1 MRLGRTL
8 SSTVALAMA
17 LGWAGAALAQTEPQ
31 PTPQAEPQPA
41 PSGGAQTPGQ
51 PSPDTTSNTAET
63 AGATIEGQVEE
74 SVGLAEIV
82 VTAQRRAE
90 SVQDVPIAVSA
101 FSAAELEGRNIT
113 ETLDL
118 VQYVPNLVGQN
129 NTGLGSA
136 NVYYLRGL
144 GNTESIA
151 TFDPPVGTY
160 VDEIYLSRQNANNFS
175 FFDVERVEVLRGPQG
190 TLFGRNTTGGAVN
203 VILKKP
209 GDEIA
214 GYIEGGYGRYDR
226 KLLRGSIDIPYSEG
240 IQVKLSGYYSDS
252 DGYVKNVTTGEK
264 LNEDD
269 ASGLRGAL
277 RLNITDNITWDMS
290 VARMVSEQANIL
302 NFECN
307 PANPSDCNGRFSTTG
322 LRKNFPEN
330 QSQFVGLLS
339 GGRPATIS
347 GEKANYALGN
357 KTAMTLVTSNFQIA
371 GENHTLNV
379 ITGWV
384 DLSQKFNLDFADG
397 RGLPGFST
405 TTGVLNA
412 IPAVRGLPQGG
423 FNITNDGTHEQF
435 TQEVKL
441 TGKLFDS
448 FIEYVAGGYLLDE
461 DNQTDFADT
470 LGLSPTATLLL
481 ADRTLFNKTEAWAG
495 YAQVDANVTDQ
506 LKLTAGIR
514 YTDEEKTLGV
524 ADNRPLGL
532 TPNPA
537 LRLDTANVAAA
548 GIPTKLDTKLWTP
561 RFAVNYTPN
570 DDILLFASATRGFK
584 SGGWNARST
593 TPATVLPFGAEKVWN
608 YEAGIKSEWL
618 DKRLRVNLTGF
629 YMDVADF
636 QVNSAFNNAGVIG
649 FITRNFGDLRNYG
662 AELEVQAVPVDNLN
676 LYANVGLQ
684 NAKYKN
690 IGAETLDQQARC
702 LSAIA
707 AGNLL
712 LRNSLCGVGVVTY
725 EGDISKPVRAPDVTI
740 SAGASYNWELEAAGI
755 AITPSVNASWTGE
768 QEVGV
773 SNLSF
778 YRAADGSFN
787 ATGNGELVAGSLSKS
802 YLLINASIAV
812 TTLDDAWR
820 LSVECDNCLSE
831 TYTQSTLANYTY
843 INPPMSWF
851 VRLRRKF

>member
-17 LGWAGAALAQTEPQ
+17 LGWQGAALAQTEPQ
-31 PTPQAEPQPA
+31 PAPQTEPQPG
-41 PSGGAQTPGQ
+41 PSDGAQTPGE

-63 AGATIEGQVEE
+63 AGSTIEGQVEE
-74 SVGLAEIV
+74 RGGLAEIV

-252 DGYVKNVTTGEK
+252 DGSVKNVITGEK

-277 RLNITDNITWDMS
+277 RLNITNNLTWDIS

-307 PANPSDCNGRFSTTG
+307 PANPDDCNGRFATTG
-322 LRKNFPEN
+322 LRKNFPES

-347 GEKANYALGN
+347 GDKANFALGN
-357 KTAMTLVTSNFQIA
+357 KTGMTLVTSNMQIA
-371 GENHTLNV
+371 GENHTLNL

-384 DLSQKFNLDFADG
+384 DLSQEFNLDFADG
-397 RGLPGFST
+397 RSLPSL
-405 TTGVLNA
+405 VNPL
-412 IPAVRGLPQGG
+412 PPVRGLPQGG

-461 DNQTDFADT
+461 DNKTDFADT
-470 LGLSPTATLLL
+470 LGLSPTTTLLL

-495 YAQVDANVTDQ
+495 YAQFDANVTDQ

-514 YTDEEKTLGV
+514 YTDEEKTLQV
-524 ADNRPLGL
+524 ADNRPLAL

-537 LRLDTANVAAA
+537 TRLDTANIAAA
-548 GIPTKLDTKLWTP
+548 GIPTGLDTELWTP

-593 TPATVLPFGAEKVWN
+593 APALVLPFGAEKVWS
-608 YEAGIKSEWL
+608 YEAGVKSEWL
-618 DKRLRVNLTGF
+618 DNRLRVNLTGF

-636 QVNSAFNNAGVIG
+636 QVNSAFNNAGVLS

-662 AELEVQAVPVDNLN
+662 AEIEVQAVPVENLN
-676 LYANVGLQ
+676 IYANVGLQ

-690 IGAETLDQQARC
+690 IGEETLAQQAAC
-702 LSAIA
+702 LAAIA
-707 AGNLL
+707 A
-712 LRNSLCGVGVVTY
+712 NSPTRTTLCGVGVVTF
-725 EGDISKPVRAPDVTI
+725 EGDIAKPVRAPDVTI
-740 SAGASYNWELEAAGI
+740 SAGASYNWPLEAAGI
-755 AITPSVNASWTGE
+755 AITPSINANWTGE

-787 ATGNGELVAGSLSKS
+787 ATGNGDLIGGSLSKS

-820 LSVECDNCLSE
+820 LSLECDNCLSE
-831 TYTQSTLANYTY
+831 TYTQSTLANATY